1 MLAALPFL
9 LLAVISL
16 NTAQALNPE
25 AYAAAQRRLRGMWRP
40 RSAAY
45 ALAGLLGLA
54 GATYL
59 VAPTQPAASLRWQ
72 PATVVG
78 RRNLSGTGLVQTG
91 DLADRVV
98 VVTFFATWCTPCR
111 AIAPTLD
118 RMAVELDGR
127 LIVAKVDVDENP
139 AFAQQ
144 FGVQG
149 IPTLLMVFQG
159 KEISRVVGALPEA
172 KLKDAVADFLS
183 KVQTQAGGL
192 ASGKSS

>member
-1 MLAALPFL
+1 MTEPIIVTDAEFQAKVLQSPLP
-9 LLAVISL
+9 VIVDF
-16 NTAQALNPE
+16 
-25 AYAAAQRRLRGMWRP
+25 W
-40 RSAAY
+40 
-45 ALAGLLGLA
+45 
-54 GATYL
+54 
-59 VAPTQPAASLRWQ
+59 
-72 PATVVG
+72 
-78 RRNLSGTGLVQTG
+78 
-91 DLADRVV
+91 
-98 VVTFFATWCTPCR
+98 ATWCTPCR